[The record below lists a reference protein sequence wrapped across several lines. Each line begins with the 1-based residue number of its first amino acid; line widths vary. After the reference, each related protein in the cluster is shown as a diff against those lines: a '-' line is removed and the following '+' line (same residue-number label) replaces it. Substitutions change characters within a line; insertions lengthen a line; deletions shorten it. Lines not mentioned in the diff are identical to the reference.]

1 MKKVMV
7 FGVEMSDMERMKFDK
22 YINNKGIAMNTF
34 LEKDRTKLA
43 GDWLQSQEEKDIKQE
58 RIMAHHALDGK
69 FGNEALIDLS

>member
-43 GDWLQSQEEKDIKQE
+43 GDWLQSQKEKDIK
-58 RIMAHHALDGK
+58 
-69 FGNEALIDLS
+69 